1 MMCGGWRRRLLGRV
15 LCVRGE
21 VVCGI
26 GVLRGVF
33 VVEEIGVDWLCFMG
47 F

>member
-1 MMCGGWRRRLLGRV
+1 MGCEMMCGGWRRRLLGRV

-33 VVEEIGVDWLCFMG
+33 VCGGDWG
-47 F
+47 